1 MITWVLANRFMCC
14 NQGKKKLLIFMEND
28 RMNMT
33 SVKYQR
39 YNIAMPPYK
48 VCIRFKILSLGRTF
62 IVYMHLTFKSVNKIK
77 NKKGKTREGQ

>member
-1 MITWVLANRFMCC
+1 
-14 NQGKKKLLIFMEND
+14 
-28 RMNMT
+28 MNMT

-39 YNIAMPPYK
+39 YNNIAMPPYK